1 MSARL
6 ASAKPA
12 KRPSLAQLART
23 GLCRDEVAKARF
35 HGVTRTVL
43 ASLADQL
50 SIARYKLYSHPQ
62 TPDLGGEVILESAQF
77 WLRVTATPPS
87 VGREVIYAVT
97 GDVDEQA
104 RAILHSTSL
113 DVFDTPDDL
122 VRRIQALLPRAQ
134 TPSCSSEPFTPA
146 AANVPVH
153 AVHLTKGSH
162 CHA

>member
-6 ASAKPA
+6 ASAKHA
-12 KRPSLAQLART
+12 ERPSLAQLADA
-23 GLCRDEVAKARF
+23 GLCRDEIAKARF
-35 HGVTRTVL
+35 HGATRTVL
-43 ASLADQL
+43 ASLVDRL
-50 SIARYKLYSHPQ
+50 SIAHYKLYSHPQ
-62 TPDLGGEVILESAQF
+62 TPDLGGKIVLESVQ
-77 WLRVTATPPS
+77 LSLTVTATPPT
-87 VGREVIYAVT
+87 VGQEVVYAVT

-104 RAILHSTSL
+104 CAILHSALL

-146 AANVPVH
+146 AANVSVPST
-153 AVHLTKGSH
+153 HLTKGSH